1 MIKLSLPKVFLTQL
15 IPDTGMS
22 LLKGKVDYTLW
33 SIDEAPDP
41 DIVLRDVKNAD
52 GVIVT
57 MGVKLDRIFFEKAE
71 KLKVASLYS
80 VGYDSADI
88 KTATELGIMVT
99 NTPGVLTD
107 ATADTAMMLMLMTA
121 RKARE
126 NERIMRTGGWT
137 HWSPSLFVGKDLAG
151 SALGIVGFGE
161 IGRAVAKRALS
172 FGMKIIYTSRTRK
185 IEYEDRLCAENVPL
199 GELLER
205 SDFVSLNCALTK
217 DTTGL
222 IGEDELRMMKKDAV
236 LINTARGAIVDQKA
250 LFRACS
256 EGWIYGAGLDV
267 YEKEPIPLDEPLL
280 GLENVVMM
288 PHLASATKGA
298 REGMARLAVTNL
310 LEALEGRVPPNL
322 VNPDVLGRLR
332 SF

>member
-1 MIKLSLPKVFLTQL
+1 MIKLSMPKVFLTQL

-22 LLKGKVDYTLW
+22 LLKGRVDYILW
-33 SIDEAPDP
+33 SIDGVPDSNV
-41 DIVLRDVKNAD
+41 VLRDVKNAD
-52 GVIVT
+52 GVIMT
-57 MGVKLDRIFFEKAE
+57 MGIKMDKNFFEKAE
-71 KLKVASLYS
+71 KLRVASLYS
-80 VGYDSADI
+80 VGYDNVDI

-126 NERIMRTGGWT
+126 NDRIMRTGGWT
-137 HWSPSLFVGKDLAG
+137 HWSPGLFVGKDLSG
-151 SALGIVGFGE
+151 SVLGIIGLGE
-161 IGRAVAKRALS
+161 IGRAVAKRALA
-172 FGMKIIYTSRTRK
+172 FGMKIIYTGRTRK
-185 IEYEDRLCAENVPL
+185 TEYETLLCAEHVSL
-199 GELLER
+199 EELLER

-217 DTTGL
+217 ETTGL

-236 LINTARGAIVDQKA
+236 LINTARGVVVDQKA

-256 EGWIYGAGLDV
+256 EGWISGAGLDV

-288 PHLASATKGA
+288 PHIGSAAKKS
-298 REGMARLAVTNL
+298 REGMATLAATNL

-322 VNPDVLGRLR
+322 VNPDVLRRLR

>member
-1 MIKLSLPKVFLTQL
+1 MSMPKVFLTQL

-22 LLKGKVDYTLW
+22 LLKDRVDYTLW
-33 SIDEAPDP
+33 SIDGEPDT
-41 DIVLRDVKNAD
+41 DVVLRDVKNAD

-57 MGVKLDRIFFEKAE
+57 MGIKLDKTFFEKAE

-80 VGYDSADI
+80 VGYDNVDI

-107 ATADTAMMLMLMTA
+107 ATADTAMMLMLMAA

-137 HWSPSLFVGKDLAG
+137 HWSPGLFVGKDLSG
-151 SALGIVGFGE
+151 SVLGIIGFGE
-161 IGRAVAKRALS
+161 IGRAVAKRALA
-172 FGMKIIYTSRTRK
+172 FGMKIIYTGRTPKR
-185 IEYEDRLCAENVPL
+185 EYENQLCAEHVSL
-199 GELLER
+199 EELLER

-217 DTTGL
+217 ETTGL
-222 IGEDELRMMKKDAV
+222 IGEDELRMMKKDSV
-236 LINTARGAIVDQKA
+236 LINTARGGVVDQKA

-267 YEKEPIPLDEPLL
+267 YEKEPIRLDEPLL

-288 PHLASATKGA
+288 PHMASATKGS
-298 REGMARLAVTNL
+298 REGMATLASMNL

-322 VNPDVLGRLR
+322 VNPDVLTRLR